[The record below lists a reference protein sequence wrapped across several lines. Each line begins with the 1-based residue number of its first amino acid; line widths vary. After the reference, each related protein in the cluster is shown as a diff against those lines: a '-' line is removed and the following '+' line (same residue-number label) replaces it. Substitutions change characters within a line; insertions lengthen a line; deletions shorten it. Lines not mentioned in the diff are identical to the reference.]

1 MKSGTNLDANVGMIW
16 RTDPSPTSLGEGIT
30 RFRDPASKH
39 LPLRPFPAY
48 EKPPTALG
56 PAPRTG
62 KFAPIAKAKF
72 ALQDGWHILHVPIDQ
87 GTSLYGTGEQAGPL
101 LRNGITKTLWNTDA
115 FDYNDKSP
123 SIYQSHPWVLA
134 VRKDGTAF
142 GVIIETTA
150 RVTINLKQGITAM
163 LKMRR
168 GIPTPAITII
178 EGETPQRVLQA
189 LASLTGRMPL
199 PPLWAL
205 GYHQCRWSYEPDSQ
219 VREIAKGFRDRDIP
233 CDVIWLDIDYMNG
246 FRCFT
251 FDETKFPSPEKL
263 FSDLHDDNFKVIC
276 MIDPGLK
283 VDPDYS
289 VYVAGKKGDHYV
301 KTRTGEIFIGE
312 VWPGDCAF
320 PDFTQART
328 REWWASLYAEFIQT
342 GIDGVWNDMNEPAV
356 FKGVQKSMPAH
367 NRHNAD
373 TDLGGP
379 GDHEDYHNIYGMQ
392 MARGTREGILDAR
405 PDVRPFVLTRAN
417 FLGGQRYAAMWTGD
431 NRASWDHLKWSISMA
446 LNMGLSAQPFAGP
459 DIGGFVGESEPVMF
473 ARWMGIGALL
483 PFARGHKIKEAKMS
497 EPWMLGPAC
506 ERTCKLALERR
517 YRLLPQLY
525 SLFREASAT
534 GLPVVRPAFFA
545 DLKNPRLRSEDAN
558 FLLGDDIFVRCDV
571 LPPHKDG
578 TRVGPRGELPKVTN
592 GEWKQF
598 DPLALAASPN
608 ARPATNSDNTTDA
621 DLPELWLRPGAAV
634 AIFASGKP
642 PQSTKE
648 FLARRAAG
656 EPLTLLANFDNAGKA
671 TCTVYQDAGDGF
683 DFERDQYALAT
694 YTLTKQANGSISVV
708 AVQQGAQQTDA
719 VQPQSV

>member
-1 MKSGTNLDANVGMIW
+1 MSQSSHRQSSLW
-16 RTDPSPTSLGEGIT
+16 RTDATPVSLGESIT
-30 RFRDPASKH
+30 RFRDPASAH

-48 EKPPTALG
+48 ERQPASQG

-62 KFAPIAKAKF
+62 KFAPRAKPRF
-72 ALQDGWHILHVPIDQ
+72 GLQAGWHVITVDIEP

-134 VRKDGTAF
+134 VRKDGSAF
-142 GVIIETTA
+142 GVIFETTA
-150 RVTINLKQGITAM
+150 RLVINLKQGITAM
-163 LKMRR
+163 LKTRR
-168 GIPTPAITII
+168 GIPAPAVTII

-205 GYHQCRWSYEPDSQ
+205 GYHQCRWSYEPDAQ
-219 VREIAKGFRDRDIP
+219 VREIAKGFRDREIP
-233 CDVIWLDIDYMNG
+233 CDVIWLDIDYMQG

-251 FDETKFPSPEKL
+251 FDSEKFAKPEQL

-283 VDPDYS
+283 VDPQYP
-289 VYVAGKKGDHYV
+289 VFAAGLAGDHYV
-301 KTRTGEIFIGE
+301 KTRDGQNFVGE
-312 VWPGDCAF
+312 VWPGDCMF
-320 PDFTQART
+320 PDFTRART
-328 REWWASLYAEFIQT
+328 REWWAGLYSDFVT
-342 GIDGVWNDMNEPAV
+342 KGIDGVWNDMNEPAV

-367 NRHNAD
+367 NRHDAD
-373 TDLGGP
+373 ADLGGP
-379 GDHEDYHNIYGMQ
+379 GEHEDYHNIYGMQ
-392 MARGTREGILDAR
+392 MARGTREGILAAK

-417 FLGGQRYAAMWTGD
+417 FLGGQRCAAMWTGD
-431 NRASWDHLKWSISMA
+431 NRANWDHLKWSISMA

-506 ERTCKLALERR
+506 ERTCRLALERR
-517 YRLLPQLY
+517 YRLLPTFY
-525 SLFREASAT
+525 SLFREASVT
-534 GLPVVRPAFFA
+534 GMPVVRPAFFA
-545 DLKNPRLRSEDAN
+545 DLQNQRLRSEDAN

-592 GEWKQF
+592 GTWKQF
-598 DPLALAASPN
+598 DPLAWAGTLGGHAAH
-608 ARPATNSDNTTDA
+608 AVKTDDQ
-621 DLPELWLRPGAAV
+621 DLPELWLRPGAAIAV
-634 AIFASGKP
+634 FAGGKP
-642 PQSTKE
+642 PQSTAE
-648 FLARRAAG
+648 YLARLAKG
-656 EPLTLLANFDNAGKA
+656 EELTLLANFDSSERA
-671 TCTVYQDAGDGF
+671 TCTVYMDAGDGF
-683 DFERDQYALAT
+683 GFERGDYGLAT
-694 YTLTKQANGSISVV
+694 FTLVRQGGQIRISH
-708 AVQQGAQQTDA
+708 VQQGSRKIEIRQAHA
-719 VQPQSV
+719 L

>member
-1 MKSGTNLDANVGMIW
+1 MSKSSHSLSSQW
-16 RTDPSPTSLGEGIT
+16 RIDSTPVSLGESIT
-30 RFRDPASKH
+30 RFRDPASAH

-48 EKPPTALG
+48 ERQPTVKG

-62 KFAPIAKAKF
+62 KFAPNAKPKF
-72 ALQDGWHILHVPIDQ
+72 GLQAGWHVITVDIEP

-134 VRKDGTAF
+134 VRKDGSAF
-142 GVIIETTA
+142 GVIFETTA
-150 RVTINLKQGITAM
+150 RLVINLKQGITAM
-163 LKMRR
+163 LKTRR
-168 GIPTPAITII
+168 GIPAPAVTII

-189 LASLTGRMPL
+189 LASMTGHMPL
-199 PPLWAL
+199 PPLWAI
-205 GYHQCRWSYEPDSQ
+205 GYHQCRWSYEPDAQ
-219 VREIAKGFRDRDIP
+219 VREIAKGFRDRSIP
-233 CDVIWLDIDYMNG
+233 CDVIWLDIDYMHG

-251 FDETKFPSPEKL
+251 FDSEKFPKPEQL

-283 VDPDYS
+283 VDPQYS
-289 VYVAGKKGDHYV
+289 VFAAGLAGDHYV
-301 KTRTGEIFIGE
+301 KTRDGQNFVGE
-312 VWPGDCAF
+312 VWPGDCMF
-320 PDFTQART
+320 PDFTRART
-328 REWWASLYAEFIQT
+328 REWWAGLYAEFIET

-367 NRHNAD
+367 NRHDAD
-373 TDLGGP
+373 TELGGP
-379 GDHEDYHNIYGMQ
+379 GEHEDYHNIYGMQ
-392 MARGTREGILDAR
+392 MARGTREGILAAK

-497 EPWMLGPAC
+497 EPWMLGSAC
-506 ERTCKLALERR
+506 ERTCRLALERR
-517 YRLLPQLY
+517 YRLLPYFY
-525 SLFREASAT
+525 SLFREASVT
-534 GLPVVRPAFFA
+534 GMPVVRPAFFA
-545 DLKNPRLRSEDAN
+545 DLTNQRLRTEDAN
-558 FLLGDDIFVRCDV
+558 FLLGDDVFVRCDV

-578 TRVGPRGELPKVTN
+578 TRVGPRGELPKATS
-592 GEWKQF
+592 GTWKKF
-598 DPLALAASPN
+598 DPLAIGNSAHASG
-608 ARPATNSDNTTDA
+608 ATHDQ
-621 DLPELWLRPGAAV
+621 DLPELWLRPGAAIAV
-634 AIFASGKP
+634 FAGGKP

-648 FLARRAAG
+648 YLERLAAG
-656 EPLTLLANFDNAGKA
+656 EELTLLANFDAQERA
-671 TCTVYQDAGDGF
+671 ICTVYMDAGEGF
-683 DFERDQYALAT
+683 GFEKGDYALAT
-694 YTLTKQANGSISVV
+694 YTLLRQHGKIHITCVKQGSRQIDIRQ
-708 AVQQGAQQTDA
+708 AHAL
-719 VQPQSV
+719 